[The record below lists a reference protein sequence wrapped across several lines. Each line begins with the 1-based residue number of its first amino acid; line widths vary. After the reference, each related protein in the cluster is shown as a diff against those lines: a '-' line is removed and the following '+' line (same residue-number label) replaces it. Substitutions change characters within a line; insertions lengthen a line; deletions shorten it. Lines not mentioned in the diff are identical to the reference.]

1 MQWILNMKI
10 GAKLIVSFIIVALIT
25 GAVGVVGIM
34 NLQKLQNSNKIL
46 YEKMT
51 LPIAEVGQIST
62 SYQRMRVIVR
72 DMIIENSPELIQ
84 SNADKVIIR
93 NGEIDEAAAAFQ
105 ETIVDPEMQAIF
117 DEFVE
122 ARKVLAQEFEKVKE
136 LAIQNRDAEAFALL
150 ADYNVHACQDTK
162 SEIFR

>member
-1 MQWILNMKI
+1 MQWMYNMKI
-10 GAKLIVSFIIVALIT
+10 GAKLIVGFIIVALIT
-25 GAVGVVGIM
+25 GIVGIVGIM
-34 NLQKLQNSNKIL
+34 NLQTLQNSNKLL

-51 LPIAEVGQIST
+51 VPIAEVGQIST

-84 SNADKVIIR
+84 SNADKVVIR

-105 ETIVDPEMQAIF
+105 QTIVDPEMQALF

-122 ARKVLAQEFEKVKE
+122 ARKVLAQEFEKVK
-136 LAIQNRDAEAFALL
+136 
-150 ADYNVHACQDTK
+150 
-162 SEIFR
+162 